1 LGNSW
6 GGAQA
11 LGFACSAAR
20 RVAARRIARG
30 AYQNVQAVMSP
41 ITA

>member
-1 LGNSW
+1 LGRRSSASLCLFR
-6 GGAQA
+6 GGE
-11 LGFACSAAR
+11 AA
-20 RVAARRIARG
+20 AARRIARG